1 MTFII
6 TCACPGILFN
16 NMTNFRL
23 LEFEELCA
31 LVYPTV
37 ASTARSTGQE
47 EAPTTQEKPQR
58 AKSLK
63 AFQIQISSYMKC
75 PKCIPPVPGTLI
87 HRNR

>member
-1 MTFII
+1 MSWKKGAKHLLMRMRVFMTFFI

-58 AKSLK
+58 EGLEGFS
-63 AFQIQISSYMKC
+63 
-75 PKCIPPVPGTLI
+75 
-87 HRNR
+87 N